1 MAKTNLTVYII
12 SYMTPDMPHSIWEH
26 NKNLFWQCSAEDEE
40 HAMEQFHNAF
50 PLAKQENWD
59 ILCET
64 EADGWCLADAD
75 YEF

>member
-1 MAKTNLTVYII
+1 MTNKLTIFIIGYIPPNVPQ
-12 SYMTPDMPHSIWEH
+12 SLRDEQE
-26 NKNLFWQCSAEDEE
+26 LFWQCSAEDEE

-50 PLAKQENWD
+50 PLAKEENWD

-64 EADGWCLADAD
+64 EEDGWHLSDAD